1 MPQTTKAQWQS
12 GILYVAEN
20 LLAAIFLKDDADDPD
35 FLGINSDDEK
45 AVEKA
50 ELLSEDVS
58 KTRQK

>member
-45 AVEKA
+45 A
-50 ELLSEDVS
+50 ELLSDDVS
-58 KTRQK
+58 ETRQK